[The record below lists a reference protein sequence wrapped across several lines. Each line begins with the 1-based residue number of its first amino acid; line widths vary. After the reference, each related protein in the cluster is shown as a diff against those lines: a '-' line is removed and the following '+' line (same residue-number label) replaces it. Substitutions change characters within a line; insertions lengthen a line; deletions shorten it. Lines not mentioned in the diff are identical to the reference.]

1 MATSREYADF
11 IRAKFDRLGVVTVK
25 PMMGE
30 YVIHMAGKVLGF
42 LGDEQLMLEPG
53 PTLEQLMPDAP
64 KRELFPGSK
73 LFFLVDDGI
82 SSQRLCE
89 IANAIYDDLPVSKP
103 RKSKRKSEEESKDI
117 MARFPFAKH
126 IKD

>member
-11 IRAKFDRLGVVTVK
+11 IRAKFERLGVVTIK

-53 PTLEQLMPDAP
+53 PTMEQLLPDAE

-73 LFFLVDDGI
+73 LFYLIDDGI
-82 SSQRLCE
+82 SAQRLCE
-89 IANAIYDDLPVSKP
+89 IANAVYDDLPVSKP
-103 RKSKRKSEEESKDI
+103 RKSRRKAVADSAEIE
-117 MARFPFAKH
+117 ARFPFAKH

>member
-1 MATSREYADF
+1 MATSKEYAEF
-11 IRAKFDRLGVVTVK
+11 IRSKFQRLEVVTIK

-53 PTLEQLMPDAP
+53 PTIEQLLPDAP

-73 LFFLVDDGI
+73 LFYIIDDGMGA
-82 SSQRLCE
+82 SKLCE
-89 IANAIYDDLPVSKP
+89 IASAIYDDLPVSKP
-103 RKSKRKSEEESKDI
+103 RKSKKEQKDSREEIER
-117 MARFPFAKH
+117 RFPFAKN
-126 IKD
+126 IKW

>member
-53 PTLEQLMPDAP
+53 PTLEQLMPDAV

-73 LFFLVDDGI
+73 LFFLIDDGI
-82 SSQRLCE
+82 SPQRLCE

-103 RKSKRKSEEESKDI
+103 RKSKRKPEQESEDI
-117 MARFPFAKH
+117 VARFPFAKH